1 MLDSVSILLIARWIN
16 DPINPKLDNDET
28 VHPEVLFSDTG
39 DNDRFSVN
47 N

>member
-28 VHPEVLFSDTG
+28 VHPEVFFNDKG
-39 DNDRFSVN
+39 DR
-47 N
+47 